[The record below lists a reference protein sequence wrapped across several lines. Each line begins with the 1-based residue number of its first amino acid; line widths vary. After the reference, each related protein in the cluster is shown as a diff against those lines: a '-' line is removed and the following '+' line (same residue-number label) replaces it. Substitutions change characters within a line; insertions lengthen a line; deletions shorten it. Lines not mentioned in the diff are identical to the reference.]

1 MDPATIFLRNP
12 RLTLLLIGLV
22 LVAGGSAVSILPRM
36 EDPLLTERAALI
48 ITSLPGADAEQV
60 ESLVTD
66 RIEDELREVAE
77 IKELRSSS
85 RTSLSTI
92 TIELRDD
99 VMEDEAP
106 NLWSRIR
113 DRIADA
119 EVDLPQNASR
129 PRFERIEVTAYT
141 RLIALVPDVPQGQ
154 VSSTPP
160 DMPNAILR
168 RKAEEL
174 RELLLGVT
182 GTKDVEI
189 FGDPQEEIRVE
200 IDPDRLAGMGLSV
213 AEVSRLIRASD
224 SRFSAGLMRNS
235 QRDLLIE
242 VSGEL
247 DSVDRIS
254 SVPIKNSA
262 DGEVTLL
269 GDVATVSRGVR
280 EPVSELSIVN
290 GQPAIVL
297 ACLIRPS
304 QRIDKWNTE
313 SEQVTRAFSDRLE
326 GGIRLVE
333 VFSQNGYVTDR
344 LAGLVWNLLVGAG
357 SVMVVILLLMGWRS
371 ALIVGA
377 ALPLSAMMVF
387 AGMNYMDIPIHQMSV
402 TGLIIALGLLID
414 NAIVVVDEVSQK
426 IRDGQSALQAVRRTV
441 SHLAVPLF
449 GSTFT
454 TALAFAPIVL
464 MPGPAGEFV
473 GSIAINVIVA
483 IFSSLVLSLTVVP
496 ALTGFLSAAGRTPQ
510 ASPSAAET
518 STVWYRDGVSAGPVL
533 SVYQRLLAFVLR
545 YPVAGIGLGVVLPAA
560 GFVASTGLSEQFFPP
575 ADRDQIAIEVEL
587 TSQASIAE
595 TLATTTRIR
604 DSLLQKPGVE
614 EVTWWVGRS
623 APPFYYNQIPSR
635 RGMSQYA
642 QALVKLNDSQNL
654 RARINQMQGELD
666 LEYPGAQ
673 ILVRQL
679 EQGPPFEAP
688 IEVQVFGPDLDQ
700 LAEISDRISQL
711 LATHPDVTHIRSEA
725 SQLEP
730 RLTLQV
736 DEEKARLLGMTHET
750 VAQQMFS
757 SLEGAVG
764 GMILE
769 GTEELPVRV
778 RVAGSDRS
786 SVDDV
791 ESIDVVSTIGPART
805 GYRGVPLT
813 TLGRAELT
821 PERSSVTR
829 LDRRRMTEVQAF
841 LKAGVLPA
849 DVLNDFQQLLAAEET
864 RIERER
870 REAIR
875 DGRIDEIPPPVIA
888 PGYTLA
894 YAGEA
899 AQRDDAVG
907 NLMASVATLA
917 VLMVAALVLSFRS
930 FRLAGLIGVV
940 AMLAV
945 GLGVG
950 ALWVFGHPFGFMA
963 IIGTMGL
970 VGVAINDSIVVLA
983 AIQENEDARDGDAAA
998 IADVVVRA
1006 TRHVVATS
1014 LTTIAGFLPL
1024 ILAGGGFWP
1033 PMAVTIA
1040 GGVGG
1045 ATVLALIF
1053 VPAGYLLLMKPRLE
1067 LSSATLPRRSAAL
1080 LTD

>member
-1 MDPATIFLRNP
+1 MDPSTIFLRNP

-22 LVAGGSAVSILPRM
+22 LVAGSAAVSVLPRM

-66 RIEDELREVAE
+66 PIEDELREIAE

-85 RTSLSTI
+85 RSSLSTI

-99 VMEDEAP
+99 VYADEAP

-119 EVDLPQNASR
+119 EADLPQNASK

-141 RLIALVPDVPQGQ
+141 RLIALVPRTPE
-154 VSSTPP
+154 VSSTSPP
-160 DMPNAILR
+160 VMPGAILR

-174 RELLLGVT
+174 RELLLGVR

-200 IDPDRLAGMGLSV
+200 IEPDRLAGMGLTV
-213 AEVSRLIRASD
+213 AEVSQLIRSSD
-224 SRFSAGLMRNS
+224 SRFSAGLLRSS

-254 SVPIKNSA
+254 AIPISTAA

-269 GDVATVSRGVR
+269 GDVATVHRGVR
-280 EPVSELSIVN
+280 EPVSELSVVQ
-290 GQPAIVL
+290 GQPAVVL

-304 QRIDKWNTE
+304 QRIDLWNAA
-313 SEQVTRAFSDRLE
+313 SEEVTRAFESRLD
-326 GGIRLVE
+326 GGIRLVD
-333 VFSQNGYVTDR
+333 VFSQDGYVTDR
-344 LAGLVWNLLVGAG
+344 LSGLVSNLLLGAA
-357 SVMVVILLLMGWRS
+357 SVMLVILVLMGWRS

-387 AGMNYMDIPIHQMSV
+387 AGMNYMEIPIHQMSV

-414 NAIVVVDEVSQK
+414 NAIVVVDEVTQK
-426 IRDGQSALQAVRRTV
+426 IRAGDTAVEAVRRTV
-441 SHLAVPLF
+441 THLAVPLF

-483 IFSSLVLSLTVVP
+483 IFSSLLLSLSVVP
-496 ALTGFLSAAGRTPQ
+496 ALTGFLSAAGSTAKNSDTSETPK
-510 ASPSAAET
+510 
-518 STVWYRDGVSAGPVL
+518 STVWYRDGVSSGGML
-533 SVYQRLLAFVLR
+533 SVYQRLLCVVLR
-545 YPVAGIGLGVVLPAA
+545 RPLIGVGLGVLLPVCGFIAA
-560 GFVASTGLSEQFFPP
+560 TGLSEQFFPP

-587 TSQASIAE
+587 PSQSSVSE

-604 DSLLQKPGVE
+604 ESLLDRAGIV

-642 QALVKLNDSQNL
+642 QALVKLDNASNL
-654 RARINQMQGELD
+654 RARINRMQVELD
-666 LEYPGAQ
+666 AEFPEAQ
-673 ILVRQL
+673 VLVRQL

-688 IEVQVFGPDLDQ
+688 IEVQVFGPDLKE
-700 LAEISDRISQL
+700 LAEISDSLSKI
-711 LATHPDVTHIRSEA
+711 LASLPAVTHVRSEA

-730 RLTLQV
+730 RLTLNV
-736 DEEKARLLGMTHET
+736 DEQRARLLGLTHES
-750 VAQQMFS
+750 VAQQMYS

-778 RVAGSDRS
+778 RVAGQQRS
-786 SVDDV
+786 TVDAV
-791 ESIDVVSTIGPART
+791 EAIDLVSRAGQSRT
-805 GYRGVPLT
+805 GYQGVPLT
-813 TLGRAELT
+813 ALGNVELK
-821 PERSSVTR
+821 PERASVTR

-841 LKAGVLPA
+841 LQAGELPA
-849 DVLNDFQQLLAAEET
+849 DSLKEF
-864 RIERER
+864 ER
-870 REAIR
+870 RLSEEITRAEAEGLPPI
-875 DGRIDEIPPPVIA
+875 IPP
-888 PGYTLA
+888 GYELA

-930 FRLAGLIGVV
+930 FRLAALIGIV
-940 AMLAV
+940 AVLAV

-950 ALWVFGHPFGFMA
+950 ALRLFGYPFGFMA

-983 AIQENEDARDGDAAA
+983 AIQGNRAAREGDHDA
-998 IADVVVRA
+998 IQDVVVHA

-1024 ILAGGGFWP
+1024 IIAGGGFWP

-1045 ATVLALIF
+1045 ATILALIF
-1053 VPAGYLLLMKPRLE
+1053 VPAGYLLLMTPRFA
-1067 LSSATLPRRSAAL
+1067 LSSRTFRL
-1080 LTD
+1080 LKGGPLLADVRKPAPNNG

>member
-1 MDPATIFLRNP
+1 MHPSTMFLRNP

-22 LVAGGSAVSILPRM
+22 LVAGTSSFMILPRM
-36 EDPLLTERAALI
+36 EDPLLTERAAFV

-66 RIEDELREVAE
+66 PIEDELREIAE

-85 RTSLSTI
+85 RSSLSTI

-99 VMEDEAP
+99 VYADEAP

-119 EVDLPQNASR
+119 EADLPVNASK

-141 RLIALVPDVPQGQ
+141 RLIALVPDRDLSVATLEEGPAM
-154 VSSTPP
+154 P
-160 DMPNAILR
+160 DPILR

-174 RELLLGVT
+174 RELLLGVS

-189 FGDPQEEIRVE
+189 FGDPEEEVLVE
-200 IDPDRLAGMGLSV
+200 IEPDRLASIGLSV
-213 AEVSRLIRASD
+213 AEVSRLIQSSD
-224 SRFSAGLMRNS
+224 SRFSAGLLRNS
-235 QRDLLIE
+235 ERDLLIE

-247 DSVDRIS
+247 DSVDRIAS
-254 SVPIKNSA
+254 IPLQTTRE
-262 DGEVTLL
+262 GHVTLL
-269 GDVATVSRGVR
+269 GDVAKIRRGIR
-280 EPVSELSIVN
+280 EPISELSVVQ

-304 QRIDKWNTE
+304 QRIDDWNVQ
-313 SEQVTRAFSDRLE
+313 SKVVTDEFSARLTR
-326 GGIRLVE
+326 GISLVD
-333 VFSQNGYVTDR
+333 VFSQDGYVTER
-344 LAGLVWNLLVGAG
+344 LTSLIFNLLLGAG
-357 SVMVVILLLMGWRS
+357 SVMIVIFVLMGWRS
-371 ALIVGA
+371 AVIVGA

-387 AGMNYMDIPIHQMSV
+387 AGMRFMDIPIHQMSV

-426 IRDGQSALQAVRRTV
+426 LRSGDTPVEAVRKTV

-454 TALAFAPIVL
+454 TALAFAPIAL

-473 GSIAINVIVA
+473 GSIAVNVIVA
-483 IFSSLVLSLTVVP
+483 IFSSLALSLSVVP
-496 ALTGFLSAAGRTPQ
+496 ALTGFLANASAGNSAAPGEARR
-510 ASPSAAET
+510 SA
-518 STVWYRDGVSAGPVL
+518 WYRDGVSSGWML
-533 SVYQRLLAFVLR
+533 SLYKRLLQVVVR
-545 YPVAGIGLGVVLPAA
+545 RPIVGIGLGVVLPVCGFAA
-560 GFVASTGLSEQFFPP
+560 KAGLSEQFFPP
-575 ADRDQIAIEVEL
+575 ADRDQIAIELEL
-587 TSQASIAE
+587 SSQTSVAE
-595 TLATTTRIR
+595 TLASTSRIR
-604 DSLLQKPGVE
+604 DDLLRRDGVE

-635 RGMSQYA
+635 RGVSQYA
-642 QALVKLNDSQNL
+642 QALVKLDNADNL
-654 RARINQMQGELD
+654 PERINRMQKELD
-666 LEYPGAQ
+666 QEFPEAQ
-673 ILVRQL
+673 VLVRQL

-688 IEVQVFGPDLDQ
+688 IEVQVFGPDLKQ
-700 LAEISDRISQL
+700 LAVISDRISAI
-711 LATHPDVTHIRSEA
+711 LAAIPEVTHVRSEA

-730 RLTLQV
+730 RLTLNI
-736 DEEKARLLGMTHET
+736 DEDEARLLGMTHES

-778 RVAGSDRS
+778 RVASEDRTTI
-786 SVDDV
+786 DAV
-791 ESIDVVSTIGPART
+791 ESIDVVSGVGESRT
-805 GYRGVPLT
+805 SYRGVPLT
-813 TLGRAELT
+813 ALGNVELK
-821 PERSSVTR
+821 PERASVTR

-841 LKAGVLPA
+841 LEAGVLPA
-849 DVLNDFQQLLAAEET
+849 EGLAEFQ
-864 RIERER
+864 R
-870 REAIR
+870 RLDMEMAR
-875 DGRIDEIPPPVIA
+875 SEQDDAIPPVLP
-888 PGYTLA
+888 PGYKLEF
-894 YAGEA
+894 AGEA

-907 NLMASVATLA
+907 NLMASVGVLA
-917 VLMVAALVLSFRS
+917 VLMIAALVLSFRS
-930 FRLAGLIGVV
+930 FRLASLIGVV
-940 AMLAV
+940 AVLAV

-950 ALWVFGHPFGFMA
+950 ALWIFGHPFGFMA

-983 AIQENEDARDGDAAA
+983 AIQEDAAA
-998 IADVVVRA
+998 RNGDTNAIQDVVVRA

-1053 VPAGYLLLMKPRLE
+1053 VPACYLLLMKPGFECSVVALPHTN
-1067 LSSATLPRRSAAL
+1067 ATLAAE
-1080 LTD
+1080 

>member
-1 MDPATIFLRNP
+1 MDPSTLFLRNP
-12 RLTLLLIGLV
+12 RLTLLLIGLI
-22 LVAGGSAVSILPRM
+22 LVAGGSSFSILPRM
-36 EDPLLTERAALI
+36 EDPLLTERAAFI
-48 ITSLPGADAEQV
+48 ITSLPGADAEQI

-66 RIEDELREVAE
+66 PIEDELREIAE

-99 VMEDEAP
+99 VYADESP
-106 NLWSRIR
+106 SIWSRIR
-113 DRIADA
+113 DRVADA
-119 EVDLPQNASR
+119 EAALPQNASK

-141 RLIALVPDVPQGQ
+141 RLIALVPGQ
-154 VSSTPP
+154 VDVSASGDLPS
-160 DMPNAILR
+160 MPTAILR

-174 RELLLGVT
+174 RELLLGVP

-189 FGDPQEEIRVE
+189 LGDPQEEIRVE
-200 IDPDRLAGMGLSV
+200 IEPDRLAAMGLSV
-213 AEVSRLIRASD
+213 AQVSQLIRASD
-224 SRFSAGLMRNS
+224 SRFSAGLLRS
-235 QRDLLIE
+235 SERDLLIE

-247 DSVDRIS
+247 DSVDRIAAIP
-254 SVPIKNSA
+254 VQTSA
-262 DGEVTLL
+262 DGRVTLL
-269 GDVATVSRGVR
+269 GDIARVERGIQ
-280 EPVSELSIVN
+280 EPIAELSVVG

-304 QRIDKWNTE
+304 QRIDQWNADSRKVTE
-313 SEQVTRAFSDRLE
+313 AFSSRLSR
-326 GGIRLVE
+326 GIRLVD
-333 VFSQNGYVTDR
+333 VFSQDGYVTDR
-344 LAGLVWNLLVGAG
+344 LSSLIGNLLLGAA
-357 SVMVVILLLMGWRS
+357 SVMLVILVLMGWRS

-387 AGMNYMDIPIHQMSV
+387 AGMNYMGIPIHQMSV

-426 IRDGQSALQAVRRTV
+426 LRDGDTPVQAVRRTV

-473 GSIAINVIVA
+473 GSIAVNVIVA
-483 IFSSLVLSLTVVP
+483 IFSSLALSLSVVP
-496 ALTGFLSAAGRTPQ
+496 ALTGFLASVERRAASRPAG
-510 ASPSAAET
+510 S
-518 STVWYRDGVSAGPVL
+518 VWYRDGLRVGWMLAA
-533 SVYQRLLAFVLR
+533 YQRLLGLVIRRPLVGVL
-545 YPVAGIGLGVVLPAA
+545 LGVVLPVSGFAA
-560 GFVASTGLSEQFFPP
+560 FSQLSEQFFPP
-575 ADRDQIAIEVEL
+575 ADRDQIALEVEL
-587 TSQASIAE
+587 PSQSSIAE
-595 TLATTTRIR
+595 TLATTGRIR
-604 DSLLQKPGVE
+604 DSLLKKDGVE

-642 QALVKLNDSQNL
+642 QALVKLDNADNL
-654 RARINQMQGELD
+654 RARINQMQVELD
-666 LEYPGAQ
+666 AEYPNAQ
-673 ILVRQL
+673 TLVRQL

-688 IEVQVFGPDLDQ
+688 IEVQVFGPDLQ
-700 LAEISDRISQL
+700 ELSEISDRLSQL
-711 LATHPDVTHIRSEA
+711 LASLPEVTHIRAEA

-730 RLTLQV
+730 RLTLNV
-736 DEEKARLLGMTHET
+736 DEEQARLLGMTHES

-778 RVAGSDRS
+778 RVAGGRRT

-791 ESIDVVSTIGPART
+791 ESIDVLSPLGPSRS
-805 GYRGVPLT
+805 GYQGVPLT
-813 TLGRAELT
+813 ALGQVELT
-821 PERSSVTR
+821 PERASVTR

-849 DVLNDFQQLLAAEET
+849 DVLAKFQQLLADEDKRT
-864 RIERER
+864 L
-870 REAIR
+870 EA
-875 DGRIDEIPPPVIA
+875 GLPPVLP
-888 PGYTLA
+888 PGYQLA

-930 FRLAGLIGVV
+930 FRLASLIGVV

-983 AIQENEDARDGDAAA
+983 AIQENPHARSGDHAA
-998 IADVVVRA
+998 ILDVVVKA

-1024 ILAGGGFWP
+1024 IIAGGGFWP

-1045 ATVLALIF
+1045 ATILALIF
-1053 VPAGYLLLMKPRLE
+1053 VPACYLLLMTPRFSA
-1067 LSSATLPRRSAAL
+1067 SSLPVGLPGHVPVPADS
-1080 LTD
+1080 